1 MSMSTAVPGLLALN
15 GLITNQSAMVAYIG
29 DFRLMM
35 ILTLFTL
42 PFLLLFRR
50 AKA

>member
-1 MSMSTAVPGLLALN
+1 MIG
-15 GLITNQSAMVAYIG
+15 YID
-29 DFRLMM
+29 DFRLMVV
-35 ILTLFTL
+35 LTLLTL

>member
-1 MSMSTAVPGLLALN
+1 
-15 GLITNQSAMVAYIG
+15 MVAYID

-35 ILTLFTL
+35 ILTLLTL